1 VTAVDVELALVA
13 LAAMLSPTT
22 LTFSV
27 FALVLGDR
35 PLRTGFWFYL
45 GALGITLVI
54 GVVAAFVLGNEAAS
68 HSSSPKTWVAIVD
81 VIAGVLVLGYV
92 LRALRRPPRP
102 ERVAGAM
109 EQMKRL
115 ASSPAIAVV
124 GAGATLANPGGFIP
138 LALKEISQLDP
149 SAGQYVVDWVLFS
162 LASVLPLG
170 VALLMLVFARD
181 RAMSVLEAAR
191 GWLERNA
198 RTVAGVILL
207 LLAAALLRNGISGL
221 V

>member
-1 VTAVDVELALVA
+1 
-13 LAAMLSPTT
+13 M
-22 LTFSV
+22 
-27 FALVLGDR
+27 
-35 PLRTGFWFYL
+35 
-45 GALGITLVI
+45 
-54 GVVAAFVLGNEAAS
+54 
-68 HSSSPKTWVAIVD
+68 
-81 VIAGVLVLGYV
+81 
-92 LRALRRPPRP
+92 
-102 ERVAGAM
+102 
-109 EQMKRL
+109 
-115 ASSPAIAVV
+115 
-124 GAGATLANPGGFIP
+124 
-138 LALKEISQLDP
+138 
-149 SAGQYVVDWVLFS
+149 LFS